1 MAKKADEASA
11 KIVLRHRDG
20 RWLQTS
26 DQERIHELV
35 LHGWEIEEVP
45 VMTTNEEAPPCIRTI
60 KEVCADYKTASRW
73 VLVNDGAI
81 LRVVG
86 LGRKYVRVMHQ
97 DGRLENITSDRIS
110 AAW

>member
-1 MAKKADEASA
+1 MAKFL
-11 KIVLRHRDG
+11 LRHRDG

-26 DQERIHELV
+26 DQERIYELG
-35 LHGWEIEEVP
+35 LHGWEIEEPP
-45 VMTTNEEAPPCIRTI
+45 VMTTNEEVPLYLRTI

-73 VLVNDGAI
+73 VQVNNGTI

-86 LGRKYVRVMHQ
+86 LGRKYVRGMRQ
-97 DGRLENITSDRIS
+97 DGRLENITPDRIR